1 MLWRCKMLLTLCL
14 DRERRRLGVNGGTEG
29 YSFYNL
35 RLDIYIASLKILNI
49 KMINQTFAS

>member
-14 DRERRRLGVNGGTEG
+14 DRERRRLGVNGGTDR
-29 YSFYNL
+29 YSFYDL